1 MDEKTNNVTKSE
13 LKSKGVALDNG
24 VELTDQNS
32 VDALSSRGYGTLE
45 QNSLIL
51 SFYEALY
58 LMDKKILE
66 VSLINKD
73 ELSFQDLLRY
83 YEKIN
88 DNAWVNY
95 LVYRD
100 LRSRGYVVRGG
111 FGAGIDFRIYE
122 RGSYR
127 KNVASTLILSTQEGR
142 PLSIEYL
149 TRVMKQCQSQKKAL
163 VLAVMNRRGEIVY
176 YSVSKLTFA
185 KQGKKQGNSDA

>member
-1 MDEKTNNVTKSE
+1 MTEEKNNATKSE
-13 LKSKGVALDNG
+13 IKSKGITFENG
-24 VELTDQNS
+24 VEIKDKSNIDS
-32 VDALSSRGYGTLE
+32 LSSRGYGTQE
-45 QNSLIL
+45 NNSLIL
-51 SFYEALY
+51 AFYEALY
-58 LMDKKILE
+58 LLDKNILE
-66 VSLINKD
+66 VYSENGDLIK
-73 ELSFQDLLRY
+73 FQDLLNY

-122 RGSYR
+122 RGCYG

-142 PLSIEYL
+142 PLNIEYL
-149 TRVMKQCQSQKKAL
+149 TKVIKQCQSQKKAL

-176 YSVSKLTFA
+176 YSVSQLTFT
-185 KQGKKQGNSDA
+185 KQGNM

>member
-1 MDEKTNNVTKSE
+1 MDKKTVTETNSE
-13 LKSKGVALDNG
+13 LKSKGVILDIG
-24 VELTDQNS
+24 VKITNKS
-32 VDALSSRGYGTLE
+32 SIDALSSRGYGTKE
-45 QNSLIL
+45 SASLFL
-51 SFYEALY
+51 SFFEALY
-58 LMDKKILE
+58 LTNKKNLDVYSNDNKIL
-66 VSLINKD
+66 D
-73 ELSFQDLLRY
+73 FQEILRY

-111 FGAGIDFRIYE
+111 FGDGMDFRLYE
-122 RGSYR
+122 RGSYG

-149 TRVMKQCQSQKKAL
+149 TKVMKQCQSQKKSL

-176 YSVSKLTFA
+176 YSVSNLTFT
-185 KQGKKQGNSDA
+185 KQGGSDA

>member
-1 MDEKTNNVTKSE
+1 MDEKTNNVTKTE
-13 LKSKGVALDNG
+13 LKSQGIALEKNVKID
-24 VELTDQNS
+24 DKSS
-32 VDALSSRGYGTLE
+32 VDALSSRGYGTIE
-45 QNSLIL
+45 TNSLFL

-58 LMDKKILE
+58 LLDKKILK
-66 VSLINKD
+66 VSSQNND

-111 FGAGIDFRIYE
+111 FGTGIDFRIYE
-122 RGSYR
+122 RGTYG

-142 PLSIEYL
+142 PVAIEYL
-149 TRVMKQCQSQKKAL
+149 TSVMKQCQSQKKAL

-176 YSVSKLTFA
+176 YSVSQLTFT
-185 KQGKKQGNSDA
+185 KQGNRDA